1 MNRVVSLQSF
11 QGSDQG
17 RETGPR
23 IIEVPAEFDTIINS
37 GSGSNQ
43 GTGFGSRPGLVNVP
57 SSSFQRIKLNH
68 PFAPRLPSQGPPPPP
83 NQLQPSGPQIITG
96 GFSPIGT
103 NDNNSPAIRFHR
115 VVSSV
120 KPGDQMNLKPVPLT
134 APSLPS
140 SSVGGSSF
148 RRVPLFSNQLSPP
161 PQNSNPSLVPPQN
174 LSPNQPSIVLLNQ
187 QPSLNQPHHH
197 SHDHDRHLRPH
208 NQHQPIISSDVI
220 GHRPPP
226 DTPIPIEIVP
236 TTRPA
241 TSSSQ
246 RPFRRVRPSGSQN
259 TPNPGA
265 TIRRVRPSN
274 GGNRVR
280 DRLPTDEGEASTS
293 FTGNSS
299 PSSEVPTTTPSSTTT
314 KFEVTDPT
322 TVEAEE
328 VTTPEARRIVRIR
341 KPPPAGSIG
350 TSGRRRVVVRPAST
364 HSSRHP
370 NLSVTVDDEEPG
382 VRGNSLDVE
391 TDPLTGS
398 TVPGFG
404 SRLKDEKNNNLV
416 GISSSQPA
424 ATNNPS
430 RSRIVT
436 GSRRRESSSSRIQQP
451 LVEVSK
457 VSPLQVQPLTY
468 ITAYTYLTT
477 VLRGPH
483 TLITSRVSSTSSL
496 SSLTLDASAVNF
508 LRDSSGLIAPT
519 KTVNVGTKTKGPT
532 TTIVNVHSNIL
543 ATHSELP
550 AILAS
555 APLPSAPL
563 PSREVVVRSSPVS
576 VRERPITNTRK
587 PVIEGPIRSSGNGR
601 DSVGS
606 VGSVGGS
613 VGGIGG
619 RDKELKQIIKLSQLD
634 SIPKSYFTQ
643 YTYFYTIIDGSNT
656 KKSTRLETV
665 SSRIN
670 DPIDFS
676 NLKIHSTI
684 HDGFVSLGS
693 GPETVHLGRRSF
705 GRSTTEVNLAMETY
719 LKLDG
724 ITNAVIESI
733 PTILPDHAHHPTTP
747 LPDNLDTLRP
757 SFSSEPTTGQP
768 RVSTT
773 PELKPEI
780 SEDPSRN
787 RRPGVRVST
796 VAQGAGRN
804 DLLRSRVVVSG
815 RPARIRVRSS
825 TKLAPSVLLTPSFS
839 AEETPVT
846 SVHFSELSSSVSPSF
861 SIQPTPTLESSL
873 PTSAF
878 EFDPSR
884 VDELFP
890 PSHPDQSGVSPSRK
904 RVAVT
909 LTRRPFGGLN
919 RLRTR
924 ARPGAT
930 SVVSSDQVSTG
941 VTSAATS
948 DSLDV
953 PVSRVVLTRS
963 GSAASRI
970 STGINRFRVTSR
982 VVRPASIHSSSSILP
997 SSSILL
1003 SSSVIGDEVVPSDVE
1018 ERKKVMA
1025 IQPTAISHIVNQD
1038 GQTVSI
1044 SLATI
1049 PVVSGL
1055 DTSYRTFTISSTLT
1069 PSQVVTPSITSFNSL
1084 SPDTSIT
1091 PSSDEGNSLSKS
1103 PEATKSGEE
1112 TNAGR
1117 EGGELSPSRVVI
1129 TYYTTTTHTI
1139 PFTVGDQTHFTTFEM
1154 TNSRIAT
1161 ETLPLNPNLETK
1173 LGSDGVT
1180 LIPASSSSSSTETAA
1195 TITPSPGQLMETR
1208 TMFTTFTFFT
1218 TFYTDETS
1226 SIKSSEQVV
1235 SNVVTIP
1242 VTTAPSLDIPLTSSS
1257 IIEPTSVI
1265 LSNPFSYS
1273 TTAQP
1278 SLNWYGD
1285 SFSSSSS
1292 TPFAKLQVEEAA
1304 PIIVVETSEKV
1315 EVSTILSTETFFAT
1329 LFNGSTS
1336 TITPIEETKTE
1347 VLTLR
1352 EPITITRTLSP
1363 QEASE
1368 IPSSTITKTFYTT
1381 QTNLITR
1388 SDPENNE
1395 KLITSSIEEVVPTV
1409 VTFTVPGY
1417 SAIQP
1422 SASLSDHHHEFGSS
1436 GSSIITPIFV
1446 ESPSVILES
1455 EYSPSQV
1462 FTTRLTST
1470 TLTHL
1475 ITLFSGSETI
1485 LSSIEEI
1492 SPTVV
1497 TEAITPTTTRIFTGQ
1512 SQWKNNK
1519 NQNPIGQGERNS
1531 NDENSPFHREENL
1544 MTSFSPSLSTLFMT
1558 HTYFTTLFSGTSS
1571 VVSSR
1576 ADVTSS
1582 LVTLYVPLSSSSI
1595 LPSPSYQPS
1604 QEPSTT
1610 SKAINDV
1617 TLSGDFILSSSSGR
1631 QPENSK
1637 IQPSLVSLTIQEGSK
1652 LNEMD
1657 SSLVSSLVNDLK
1669 TKGLSN
1675 EEISSAI
1682 FSPGPGKSTSV
1693 IDGSTLVFFTDFI
1706 VPSSTVKSEVEA
1718 TRGVQDSFLKNK
1730 NSGEKEEGS
1739 SGDGAPKPGTVID
1752 LEDILSGSG
1761 SHNFNEN
1768 LGAAIKDIV
1777 SLIAAGQNSAAG
1789 KTVNGTGDRVSTS
1802 SDAGGPRGETPQPVY
1817 IPVESEKPSNVEAHH
1832 HHHQVES
1839 NKNQNRKKLESS
1851 SSDSTPRIPVHH
1863 TLEPSINVDGPLTS
1877 TLSSIEG
1884 EEGSSPDESLKRST
1898 PSLSSTQVRSSFQP
1912 ETNSRAVFS
1921 QVGSG
1926 ATTIFFGEHNNG
1938 PDSHHHNRP
1947 SVTFRSQG
1955 ASSGSVHPTRYVTSV
1970 ESMTRTLTLTTTK
1983 VYYTRD
1989 SPLTITSVLTT
2000 VIPPKTFVST
2010 IIGSRTILG
2019 TATEPTRTITGF
2031 GSNLAPNE
2039 DGQGE
2044 GSTTVTTTTLI
2055 FNSIT
2060 TTVVRT
2066 LVIPTTG
2073 IAPTKPVGR
2082 VPVTRAPN
2090 SGVTTTGPRS
2100 GSGVTRKPLVSV
2112 RTTAK
2117 TTPPTVTVKPKDRDR
2132 KRQPLPKPSP
2142 PPEIPVTTRVKSGS
2156 TKKDG
2161 NGNSSLIAEK
2171 GIPAKVTPLNPI
2183 LDDDQCTPACNSA
2196 AKEICRESITD
2207 PAKFKCDCRP
2217 GFGRKDSNSPCK
2229 GTLLLLLLLLNFLSS
2244 FSSLSLSYSVS
2255 IFSLLSSTKV
2265 PLPLSSFISPLI
2277 LKDSFPTTLPHSH
2290 FSRECLY
2297 VCSM

>member
-1 MNRVVSLQSF
+1 MSRVVSLQSF

-43 GTGFGSRPGLVNVP
+43 ATGFGSRPGLVNAP

-96 GFSPIGT
+96 GFSPIGP

-134 APSLPS
+134 ASSLPS
-140 SSVGGSSF
+140 SGGGSSF

-161 PQNSNPSLVPPQN
+161 PQNSNPSLALSNPSLALSNPSLAPPQN

-197 SHDHDRHLRPH
+197 SHDHDRHVRPH
-208 NQHQPIISSDVI
+208 NQHQPIISSDVV

-226 DTPIPIEIVP
+226 DTPIPVEIVP

-280 DRLPTDEGEASTS
+280 DRLPSDEGEASTP
-293 FTGNSS
+293 FTSGNSS

-314 KFEVTDPT
+314 KVEVTDPT
-322 TVEAEE
+322 TIEAEE

-341 KPPPAGSIG
+341 KPPPGGGSVG

-370 NLSVTVDDEEPG
+370 NLSATVDDEEPG

-391 TDPLTGS
+391 SDPLTGGA
-398 TVPGFG
+398 VPGFG
-404 SRLKDEKNNNLV
+404 SRLKDEKNNNL
-416 GISSSQPA
+416 ISSSQPA

-430 RSRIVT
+430 RSRIVS
-436 GSRRRESSSSRIQQP
+436 GSRRRESSSSRPQQP

-457 VSPLQVQPLTY
+457 VSPLQIQPLTY

-550 AILAS
+550 SILAS
-555 APLPSAPL
+555 ASLPT
-563 PSREVVVRSSPVS
+563 REVVVRSSPVS
-576 VRERPITNTRK
+576 VRERPISNTRK

-601 DSVGS
+601 D
-606 VGSVGGS
+606 
-613 VGGIGG
+613 GIGRDGG
-619 RDKELKQIIKLSQLD
+619 RDKELKQIIKLNQLD

-670 DPIDFS
+670 DPIDLS
-676 NLKIHSTI
+676 NLKIHSTV

-733 PTILPDHAHHPTTP
+733 PTTLPDHAHHPTTP

-768 RVSTT
+768 KVSTT

-780 SEDPSRN
+780 SEEPSRS

-839 AEETPVT
+839 AEEPVT
-846 SVHFSELSSSVSPSF
+846 SVHFPELSSSVHFPERSSSVSSSS

-930 SVVSSDQVSTG
+930 SVVSPDQVSTG
-941 VTSAATS
+941 VTSAAAAS

-970 STGINRFRVTSR
+970 SSGINRFRVTSR
-982 VVRPASIHSSSSILP
+982 VVRPASIHSSSSSTLP
-997 SSSILL
+997 SSSILP

-1018 ERKKVMA
+1018 ERKKMMA

-1091 PSSDEGNSLSKS
+1091 PSSDEGKSLSKS
-1103 PEATKSGEE
+1103 PEATETGENGE
-1112 TNAGR
+1112 R

-1180 LIPASSSSSSTETAA
+1180 LIPALSSSSPTESVAA
-1195 TITPSPGQLMETR
+1195 TTPAPGQLMETR

-1226 SIKSSEQVV
+1226 SVKSSEQVV

-1257 IIEPTSVI
+1257 IIEPTSVL

-1278 SLNWYGD
+1278 SINWYGD

-1395 KLITSSIEEVVPTV
+1395 KLITSSVEEVVPTV

-1422 SASLSDHHHEFGSS
+1422 SASLSDHHELGSS
-1436 GSSIITPIFV
+1436 SSSIITPIFV

-1512 SQWKNNK
+1512 SHWNN
-1519 NQNPIGQGERNS
+1519 NNRNPIGQGERNS
-1531 NDENSPFHREENL
+1531 NDEDSPFHRGENL

-1582 LVTLYVPLSSSSI
+1582 LVTLYVPLSSSPI

-1610 SKAINDV
+1610 SKTINDV
-1617 TLSGDFILSSSSGR
+1617 TLSGDFILSSSSGH
-1631 QPENSK
+1631 QPESSK

-1669 TKGLSN
+1669 TRGLSE

-1718 TRGVQDSFLKNK
+1718 TRGAQDSFLKNK

-1739 SGDGAPKPGTVID
+1739 NGDGASKPGTVID

-1777 SLIAAGQNSAAG
+1777 SLITAGQNSAAG
-1789 KTVNGTGDRVSTS
+1789 KTVNGTGDRVSA
-1802 SDAGGPRGETPQPVY
+1802 SDAEGPRGETPQPVY

-1832 HHHQVES
+1832 HHQVES
-1839 NKNQNRKKLESS
+1839 NKNQNRKKFESS
-1851 SSDSTPRIPVHH
+1851 SSSTPRRPVHH

-1877 TLSSIEG
+1877 TSSSIG
-1884 EEGSSPDESLKRST
+1884 EDSSSPDESLKRST
-1898 PSLSSTQVRSSFQP
+1898 PSLSSTQVRPSFQP
-1912 ETNSRAVFS
+1912 ESNSRAVFS

-2039 DGQGE
+2039 DVQGE

-2082 VPVTRAPN
+2082 VPVTRAPT

-2156 TKKDG
+2156 KKDG
-2161 NGNSSLIAEK
+2161 NGNSSLIPEK
-2171 GIPAKVTPLNPI
+2171 GIPAKVTPLNPV

-2207 PAKFKCDCRP
+2207 LGKFKCDCRP
-2217 GFGRKDSNSPCK
+2217 GFGRKDPNSPCK
-2229 GTLLLLLLLLNFLSS
+2229 GTLLLLLNFLSFFS
-2244 FSSLSLSYSVS
+2244 FVFLSFLSSSIFSFLLFFHFSSLSLSLFLILYP
-2255 IFSLLSSTKV
+2255 IFLSS
-2265 PLPLSSFISPLI
+2265 LPQKSFSSS
-2277 LKDSFPTTLPHSH
+2277 LPFHH
-2290 FSRECLY
+2290 LF
-2297 VCSM
+2297 